1 MLSTTVLLDSSGSSE
16 LVITTL
22 LELSTL
28 LNVIGEFS
36 SVVSMLTADE
46 TGVAEEAAAEEAT
59 EE

>member
-1 MLSTTVLLDSSGSSE
+1 MLLDSSGSSE

-22 LELSTL
+22 LELRTL

-36 SVVSMLTADE
+36 TVVSMLIADE
-46 TGVAEEAAAEEAT
+46 VGAAEETAAEEAT